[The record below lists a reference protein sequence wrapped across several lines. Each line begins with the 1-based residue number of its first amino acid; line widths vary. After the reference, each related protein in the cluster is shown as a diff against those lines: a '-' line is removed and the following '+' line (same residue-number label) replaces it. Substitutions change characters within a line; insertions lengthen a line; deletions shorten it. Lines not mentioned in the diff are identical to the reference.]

1 MVDPSRHAADRDFVE
16 SILRQAPGFRGY
28 LEQEYRRESDHLMRA
43 WLANR
48 LQVSK
53 RGLDE
58 YLQTLV
64 AAMKLDDLPN
74 FERVRAKLDGL
85 IGKLRTA
92 ERGYSAALAFVRIRE
107 DELDRV
113 YQLDQGLVDETEALA
128 GALEKVSSVDA
139 SPAGAATALIRQI
152 DELDKLCAQRADIL
166 RGTDEP
172 SP

>member
-1 MVDPSRHAADRDFVE
+1 MVDPSRHSSDRNFLE
-16 SILRQAPGFRGY
+16 SILRHVPGFRGY

-48 LQVSK
+48 LQLSK

-64 AAMKLDDLPN
+64 ATMKLDDLPT

-85 IGKLRTA
+85 IGKLRSA

-113 YQLDQGLVDETEALA
+113 YQLDQGLIDETEALA
-128 GALEKVSSVDA
+128 NALEQVSTTDGT
-139 SPAGAATALIRQI
+139 PAAAANALIRQI
-152 DELDKLCAQRADIL
+152 EELDKLFGQRADIL
-166 RGTDEP
+166 RGTD
-172 SP
+172 